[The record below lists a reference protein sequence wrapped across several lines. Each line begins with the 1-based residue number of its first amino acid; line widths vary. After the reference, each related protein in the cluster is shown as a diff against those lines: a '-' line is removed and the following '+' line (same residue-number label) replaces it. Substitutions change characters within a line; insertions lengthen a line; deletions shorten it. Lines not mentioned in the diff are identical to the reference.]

1 MFSRAFKL
9 PPGTSRSPVRHSY
22 TRTRNVWKFC
32 TPVATIRSTVQ
43 FILYPL
49 GTSVSSVRLS
59 HNIRNFWKICKNLI
73 PLLGNAVTP
82 VRLWHNTRGTGIPSL
97 QYPGTS
103 VNFQVSSE
111 MLIIDAVM
119 FFQSYINRT
128 PNTASSTYQ
137 GCVRCGT
144 YRGVRAVFIV
154 GITGTGHGG
163 KCGTTSIPVPPE
175 TSVSSVRR
183 QCR

>member
-1 MFSRAFKL
+1 M
-9 PPGTSRSPVRHSY
+9 Y
-22 TRTRNVWKFC
+22 DIQTRTRNFWMFC
-32 TPVATIRSTVQ
+32 TSLATIPGVRVRHV
-43 FILYPL
+43 LYPL
-49 GTSVSSVRLS
+49 GTSVNSVRLC
-59 HNIRNFWKICKNLI
+59 HNTRNFWKFCKTIVPVPGTFLKFCKIFI
-73 PLLGNAVTP
+73 PLPRNYVTP
-82 VRLWHNTRGTGIPSL
+82 VRLWHNTRGTGTPLL

-119 FFQSYINRT
+119 FFQSYLNRT